1 MPAVR
6 PSVHPSEVRRRRLV
20 VGLLV
25 LFVTALLQM
34 VPALQRGGSFAVV
47 AFRFAT
53 LATELLLV
61 VGAASLVYRWC
72 SARRIGATVTML
84 AAVFVSLAVATTIFA
99 GLWAIIHQYPSLRLV
114 GEPRVT
120 LPHFLVFGVI
130 IGLLHCGVWALAFV
144 FPYLA
149 DDARLRALE
158 ADRLRMEAEQL
169 KSAAELARLRSQ
181 LEPHFLLNTL
191 NAIAGLVTE
200 DPRESRRLLACLGDL
215 LRDSLDEKDE
225 LQPLEDEIAWLRR
238 YADIL
243 VSRHAGTLE
252 FEWEID
258 REASR
263 ALVPRLLLQPLVE
276 NAVKHGALR
285 RRHGGRVVVRASFAT
300 GIDDGERRVVCVV
313 EDNGPGMPDG
323 APRQGAFGLH
333 SVRRRLALRFPDAK
347 LFIESSE
354 DGTRSVVDLPC
365 GASA

>member
-1 MPAVR
+1 M
-6 PSVHPSEVRRRRLV
+6 SVVHGAHPPEVVRRRLV

-25 LFVTALLQM
+25 VFVTALLQM
-34 VPALQRGGSFAVV
+34 VPALQRGGAVDTV
-47 AFRFAT
+47 AFRFVT
-53 LATELLLV
+53 MMTELLAV
-61 VGAASLVYRWC
+61 VGAASLVYRYC
-72 SARRIGATVTML
+72 SARRLGATTTML
-84 AAVFVSLAVATTIFA
+84 AAVLVSLVVSTSVFS
-99 GLWAIIHQYPSLRLV
+99 GLWALIHRFPALRLA

-120 LPHFLVFGVI
+120 LSHFLVFGIV

-158 ADRLRMEAEQL
+158 ADKLRVEAEQL

-200 DPRESRRLLACLGDL
+200 DPREARRLIACLGDL

-285 RRHGGRVVVRASFAT
+285 RRKGGRVVVRASFA
-300 GIDDGERRVVCVV
+300 GGDGDRRVVCVV
-313 EDNGPGMPDG
+313 EDNGPGVPDG

-333 SVRRRLALRFPDAK
+333 SVRRRLALRYPEAK
-347 LFIESSE
+347 LSIESSE

-365 GASA
+365 GAPA

>member
-1 MPAVR
+1 MHGG
-6 PSVHPSEVRRRRLV
+6 HPSSVVRRRLV

-25 LFVTALLQM
+25 VLLTSLLQM
-34 VPALQRGGSFAVV
+34 TPALQRGTSLGVV
-47 AFRFAT
+47 AFRFAANT
-53 LATELLLV
+53 FQLLAIAGV
-61 VGAASLVYRWC
+61 ASAVYRT
-72 SARRIGATVTML
+72 ARQRNVGTTLTIAI
-84 AAVFVSLAVATTIFA
+84 AVACAELVAVTVQSGVYF
-99 GLWAIIHQYPSLRLV
+99 LVHNNPDLRTA

-120 LPHFLVFGVI
+120 LEHFLVFGLV
-130 IGLLHCGVWALAFV
+130 IGLMHSGVWALAFV
-144 FPYLA
+144 FPYLS
-149 DDARLRALE
+149 DDARLRELE
-158 ADRLRMEAEQL
+158 ADKLRVEAEQL

-200 DPRESRRLLACLGDL
+200 DPREARRLLACLGDL

-225 LQPLEDEIAWLRR
+225 MQPLEDEIAWLRR

-285 RRHGGRVVVRASFAT
+285 RRQGGRVVVRASFSN
-300 GIDDGERRVVCVV
+300 GSDEGDRRVVCVV

-347 LFIESSE
+347 LSIESSQ

-365 GASA
+365 GAPS